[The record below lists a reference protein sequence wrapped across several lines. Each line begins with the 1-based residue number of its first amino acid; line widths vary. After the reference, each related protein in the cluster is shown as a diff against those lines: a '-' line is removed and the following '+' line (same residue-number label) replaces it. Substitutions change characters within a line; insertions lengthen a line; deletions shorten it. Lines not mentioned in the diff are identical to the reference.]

1 MHNEEFSID
10 CYALALD
17 SFDVVLA
24 VQWLKTL
31 GPLPRILSIF
41 PWNSSTRVVHSYG
54 MGLAVPALALPLLL
68 QKETSWTHY

>member
-31 GPLPRILSIF
+31 GPITWDFEYLSMAF
-41 PWNSSTRVVHSYG
+41 
-54 MGLAVPALALPLLL
+54 
-68 QKETSWTHY
+68 